1 MGRSYNFVGAS
12 MKLIRLTNATKG
24 RIGEGLILNT
34 EAMMSFFENTQEDG
48 TKVTV
53 AFGMNG
59 NSWEVQKSIDEI
71 MAVIDGE

>member
-1 MGRSYNFVGAS
+1 

-24 RIGEGLILNT
+24 RIGESLIINT
-34 EAMMSFFENTQEDG
+34 EMIMSFFENTQEDG

-59 NSWEVQKSIDEI
+59 NSWEVKETIDEI

>member
-1 MGRSYNFVGAS
+1 

-34 EAMMSFFENTQEDG
+34 EAMMSFFENTVDDV
-48 TKVTV
+48 KVTV

-59 NSWEVQKSIDEI
+59 NSWEVQETIDEI
-71 MAVIDGE
+71 MEMINGA